1 MPPEIR
7 DKFLDALNK
16 DEANFIKPLCI
27 TLMFARLRIGEALAL
42 KWKNVDFEK
51 SYDRMQKEK

>member
-1 MPPEIR
+1 
-7 DKFLDALNK
+7 
-16 DEANFIKPLCI
+16 
-27 TLMFARLRIGEALAL
+27 MFARLRIGEALAL